1 MLEDFYINDCVSG
14 SLCLPQIP
22 LNMASLTSSSSM
34 GGLDY
39 ETFVWDHRIYR
50 SMFLSGFVILVYD
63 HLLSLGSE
71 VKLMWRR
78 KLRPSTIWFFGLRYI
93 SLGCSCAIF
102 AFYFGDLSMEATTT
116 DIFLCSC
123 SKMEKVLEAL
133 LMLQESLVET
143 TLALRVFAMYGFKLW
158 VAVPM
163 GLAANLAAALGIWTI
178 VKYGNPRMLS
188 APGMNGCHTAIP
200 RSTCVRLLIRLAG
213 AWEAQ
218 LLLDTLVFGLTLYRA
233 HADRAVITMVPG
245 SLIERMMR
253 DGDIIVLANLANV
266 VTLYIMIAGILS
278 WWTTSLS
285 VTLISRLILNVHRA
299 GVGNALTQTSAE
311 FDTTEME
318 GIHFVDD
325 VPRARP
331 QDEGGSLFEDV

>member
-1 MLEDFYINDCVSG
+1 MINAGRFLNDCVSG
-14 SLCLPQIP
+14 SPCFSQVP
-22 LNMASLTSSSSM
+22 LNMAALTSSSSM

-50 SMFLSGFVILVYD
+50 YMFLSGFVILVYD
-63 HLLSLGSE
+63 HLLSFGSE
-71 VKLMWRR
+71 VKLMWCR
-78 KLRPSTIWFFGLRYI
+78 KLRPSIIWFFALRYI

-102 AFYFGDLSMEATTT
+102 AFYFGNLSME
-116 DIFLCSC
+116 SC

-158 VAVPM
+158 VAIPM

-200 RSTCVRLLIRLAG
+200 RSTALRLAG

-233 HADRAVITMVPG
+233 HADRAVMTMVPG

-253 DGDIIVLANLANV
+253 DGAMYFGIIVLASLANV
-266 VTLYIMIAGILS
+266 VTLYLGDIMIAGILS

-285 VTLISRLILNVHRA
+285 VTLISRLILNVHRT
-299 GVGNALTQTSAE
+299 GVGNAQTAE
-311 FDTTEME
+311 FDTTEIE

-325 VPRARP
+325 APRARP
-331 QDEGGSLFEDV
+331 QLRSVDDMGSLFDDV

>member
-1 MLEDFYINDCVSG
+1 MKVG
-14 SLCLPQIP
+14 
-22 LNMASLTSSSSM
+22 
-34 GGLDY
+34 
-39 ETFVWDHRIYR
+39 
-50 SMFLSGFVILVYD
+50 
-63 HLLSLGSE
+63 
-71 VKLMWRR
+71 
-78 KLRPSTIWFFGLRYI
+78 
-93 SLGCSCAIF
+93 
-102 AFYFGDLSMEATTT
+102 ATT
-116 DIFLCSC
+116 DVFLCSC

-178 VKYGNPRMLS
+178 VKYGNPRMLT

-200 RSTCVRLLIRLAG
+200 RPT
-213 AWEAQ
+213 
-218 LLLDTLVFGLTLYRA
+218 LLLDMLVFGMTLYRA

-253 DGDIIVLANLANV
+253 DGAIIVLANLANV

-318 GIHFVDD
+318 GIHFVDN
-325 VPRARP
+325 VPRVRHRG
-331 QDEGGSLFEDV
+331 EGGSLFENV